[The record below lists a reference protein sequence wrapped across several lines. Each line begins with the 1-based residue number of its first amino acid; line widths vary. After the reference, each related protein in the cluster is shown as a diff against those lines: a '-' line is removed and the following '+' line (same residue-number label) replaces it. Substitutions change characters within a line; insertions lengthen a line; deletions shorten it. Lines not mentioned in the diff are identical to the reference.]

1 MQLTGFIKNEDLL
14 REDSHVDD
22 LLDFSEQIKSFTNRL
37 NEISRP
43 AIIALVG
50 KYGSGKSTMLHQLVK
65 SKNEN
70 KDLWIEFDA
79 WKYPNRKDLWEG
91 FILDFARQTDELAKI
106 KDKVEGQSQ
115 WKHFIKWLLS
125 LVKGFNLDKLFEI
138 LESPPAKRVFELQ
151 EIFEKLIQKQKK
163 NIYVIIEDIDRSGD
177 SGIYF
182 LETLQRFIRNLKL
195 DNKKFI
201 VIVPIGSKNHK
212 DQDKFESY
220 LKCVDY
226 FEDFKLENI
235 KLSNFVDEV
244 FDRSYF
250 SDKSIVSTQD
260 ITLGKIKRQ
269 QIISFLEQLFSFL
282 HFCEIMSPRL
292 LKIILRKANMVYK
305 NQITDG
311 HKPDFRITICFEA
324 AKYFIAD
331 SKNKFTF
338 FEKISRNKTIDRDT
352 VFAALMY
359 SIYTHKT
366 EVRIAKRNESNID
379 AIVNFNVKIN
389 YDLGEKSGK
398 IEPFKQ
404 DKMLNIYSFYL
415 NY

>member
-1 MQLTGFIKNEDLL
+1 MVEKLKTNGFIKDEDLL

-22 LLDFSEQIKSFTNRL
+22 LLDFSEQINSFTNRL
-37 NEISRP
+37 NEISKP

-65 SKNEN
+65 SKDEN

-79 WKYPNRKDLWEG
+79 WKYPDRKDLWEG

-106 KDKVEGQSQ
+106 KNRIDGKVQSE
-115 WKHFIKWLLS
+115 HFIKAGLAQIP
-125 LVKGFNLDKLFEI
+125 GFNLDKLFEI

-163 NIYVIIEDIDRSGD
+163 NIYIIVEDIDRSGD

-182 LETLQRFIRNLKL
+182 LETLQQFIRNLRL

-235 KLSNFVDEV
+235 KLSNFIDKIFDERILHGKTAV
-244 FDRSYF
+244 LEE
-250 SDKSIVSTQD
+250 KQ
-260 ITLGKIKRQ
+260 ITK
-269 QIISFLEQLFSFL
+269 FLEQLFIEFRDT
-282 HFCEIMSPRL
+282 MSPRL

-311 HKPDFRITICFEA
+311 HKPDFRITIMIEA
-324 AKYFIAD
+324 ANYFYPNETFIPP
-331 SKNKFTF
+331 STYFNKFCKNK
-338 FEKISRNKTIDRDT
+338 SIDRDT
-352 VFAALMY
+352 IFAALIY

-366 EVRIAKRNESNID
+366 EVRITKRNESNID
-379 AIVNFNVKIN
+379 DIVNFNVKIN
-389 YDLGEKSGK
+389 YNLDERCGE